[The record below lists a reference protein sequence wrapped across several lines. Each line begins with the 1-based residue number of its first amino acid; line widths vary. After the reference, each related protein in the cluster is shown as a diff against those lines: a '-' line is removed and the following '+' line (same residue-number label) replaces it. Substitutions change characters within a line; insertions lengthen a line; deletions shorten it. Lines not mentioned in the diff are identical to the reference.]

1 MCLLFYVRNKIK
13 NSSWSKLTAVFP
25 QALPAWFIKFLPRNY
40 DRVLDPFCGSGTTCQ
55 VAQSLVRHSVG
66 IEIKQEYDELANAN
80 LNNPVNYQ
88 LFEEYR

>member
-1 MCLLFYVRNKIK
+1 
-13 NSSWSKLTAVFP
+13 
-25 QALPAWFIKFLPRNY
+25 
-40 DRVLDPFCGSGTTCQ
+40 VLDPFCGSGTTCQ